1 MKRKVRL
8 TEGDLHRII
17 KESVKRV
24 LREGGHLM
32 NSYRVDI
39 HLPNS
44 CDDINNEYFDNKADA
59 YRYAKEQ
66 CYGEKLQADIYC
78 GEDWI
83 DVVGF
88 VDGQMNQF

>member
-24 LREGGHLM
+24 LREGGDFK

-44 CDDINNEYFDNKADA
+44 DDDINNEYFDNKADA

-66 CYGEKLQADIYC
+66 CYGEELQADIYS

>member
-44 CDDINNEYFDNKADA
+44 GDDINNEYFDNKAE
-59 YRYAKEQ
+59 RKSNVMAKNFKQ
-66 CYGEKLQADIYC
+66 TYT
-78 GEDWI
+78 
-83 DVVGF
+83 VVRIG
-88 VDGQMNQF
+88 

>member
-24 LREGGHLM
+24 LREGGHFM

-44 CDDINNEYFDNKADA
+44 GDDINSQLPTN
-59 YRYAKEQ
+59 
-66 CYGEKLQADIYC
+66 
-78 GEDWI
+78 
-83 DVVGF
+83 
-88 VDGQMNQF
+88 

>member
-24 LREGGHLM
+24 LKEGGHFR

-44 CDDINNEYFDNKADA
+44 DDDINNEYFDNKADA
-59 YRYAKEQ
+59 YRYAKE
-66 CYGEKLQADIYC
+66 
-78 GEDWI
+78 
-83 DVVGF
+83 
-88 VDGQMNQF
+88 

>member
-24 LREGGHLM
+24 LREGGHFM

-44 CDDINNEYFDNKADA
+44 GDDINNEYFDNKADA

-66 CYGEKLQADIYC
+66 CYDEELQADIYC
-78 GEDWI
+78 GADWI

>member
-8 TEGDLHRII
+8 TECDLHRII

-24 LREGGHLM
+24 LKEGGHFR

-44 CDDINNEYFDNKADA
+44 GDDINSQLPTN
-59 YRYAKEQ
+59 
-66 CYGEKLQADIYC
+66 
-78 GEDWI
+78 
-83 DVVGF
+83 
-88 VDGQMNQF
+88 

>member
-8 TEGDLHRII
+8 TEGDLHRIYLI
-17 KESVKRV
+17 LVTILIVNYPRTEDSWVS
-24 LREGGHLM
+24 LQL
-32 NSYRVDI
+32 
-39 HLPNS
+39 
-44 CDDINNEYFDNKADA
+44 NNEYFDNKADA

-66 CYGEKLQADIYC
+66 CYDEELQADIYC